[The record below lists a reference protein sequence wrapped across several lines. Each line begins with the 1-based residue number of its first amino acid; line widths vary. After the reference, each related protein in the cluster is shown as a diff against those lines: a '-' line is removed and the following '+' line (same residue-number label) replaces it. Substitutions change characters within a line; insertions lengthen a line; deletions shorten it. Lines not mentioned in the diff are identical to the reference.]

1 MLAVSFEVGC
11 DGGMQASGEDFG
23 KRRMIAVRR
32 DQGKFVAAKPRQIGL
47 AGERAQLLRQ
57 FAKHVV
63 ADRVAEHVVDLL
75 EAVEVDAQHGEG
87 FVVCPCG
94 IDGASEMLDEGGPI
108 GQVRQG
114 IVVRHML
121 DAGLRLLALGN
132 VLRKADEV
140 ALFAALVRYRE
151 ILGGQDAGAV
161 VRGVNDVLIDGLQ
174 LARAQGLAG
183 EREQIV
189 RGFLAG

>member
-1 MLAVSFEVGC
+1 
-11 DGGMQASGEDFG
+11 
-23 KRRMIAVRR
+23 
-32 DQGKFVAAKPRQIGL
+32 
-47 AGERAQLLRQ
+47 
-57 FAKHVV
+57 
-63 ADRVAEHVVDLL
+63 
-75 EAVEVDAQHGEG
+75 
-87 FVVCPCG
+87 
-94 IDGASEMLDEGGPI
+94 MLDEGGPI

-161 VRGVNDVLIDGLQ
+161 VRGVNDVLVDGLQ

-189 RGFLAG
+189 RGFLAGYIVNGSADQLATRDSENRLVGGVLGDLAAIAFVLD